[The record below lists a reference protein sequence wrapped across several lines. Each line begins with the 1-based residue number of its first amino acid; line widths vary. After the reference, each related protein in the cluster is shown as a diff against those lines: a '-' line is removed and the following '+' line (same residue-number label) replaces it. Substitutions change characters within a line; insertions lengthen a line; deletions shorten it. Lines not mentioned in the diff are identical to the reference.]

1 MLFNS
6 FQFLLFLPVILALYF
21 ATPQRWRWVPLLI
34 ASFYFYMCWRP
45 EYVVLILFSACID
58 YVVAIL
64 LDKTAA
70 KTARRLL
77 LLTSLVSNLGLLFFF
92 KYYDFFVNSLATV
105 GSAFSYQPTL
115 PVLSLLLPLGISFYT
130 FQALSYTIDV
140 YRQEREAEHHAGY
153 FMLYLMYFPQLVAGP
168 IERST
173 RLLPQL
179 REYHAFSWDA
189 IKSGVRLV
197 IWGLFVKMAVADR
210 LAPVVDVIYNQPQ
223 AWSAGTLILGTIFFA
238 FQIYCDFGGYSL
250 IAIGCARMF
259 GVDLMRNFAHPYLAT
274 NIIDFWRRW
283 HISLST
289 WFRDYVYMP
298 LGGNTGPRRRY
309 LTNVMIVF
317 LISGLW
323 HGASWTF
330 VIWGAFHGTWSILSR
345 VTRDIRARIVN
356 EQLSWAPVWF
366 LTLYRTLFTFTMVCV
381 GWIFFRAPTFADA
394 SAVLSGIF
402 TGQPGTG
409 QSLPFDERTML
420 ANWMLVG
427 IVIAWDFYGT
437 GRLKFDV
444 VTRAPVALRYA
455 GALVLLLMF
464 MMFANFG
471 GHNFIYFQF

>member
-6 FQFLLFLPVILALYF
+6 FQFLLFLPVTLALYF
-21 ATPQRWRWVPLLI
+21 ATPHRWRWVPLLI

-45 EYVVLILFSACID
+45 EYVVLILFSAGVD
-58 YVVAIL
+58 YIVAIL
-64 LDKTAA
+64 LERTEA
-70 KTARRLL
+70 KAARRGLL
-77 LLTSLVSNLGLLFFF
+77 LASLVSNLGLLFFF
-92 KYYDFFVNSLATV
+92 KYYDFFINSLTAV
-105 GSAFSYQPTL
+105 GSAFSYHPTL
-115 PVLSLLLPLGISFYT
+115 PALSLLLPLGISFYT

-140 YRQEREAEHHAGY
+140 YRRERAAEHHAGY

-179 REYHAFSWDA
+179 RAHHTFSADN
-189 IKSGVRLV
+189 IKSGLRLV
-197 IWGLFVKMAVADR
+197 VWGLFIKMAVADR
-210 LAPVVDVIYNQPQ
+210 LAPVVDAIYNQPE
-223 AWSAGTLILGTIFFA
+223 AWSAGTLVMGTIFFA

-259 GVDLMRNFAHPYLAT
+259 GVELMRNFNHPYLST

-309 LTNVMIVF
+309 LTNVLIVF

-345 VTRDIRARIVN
+345 ITRDARARIVG
-356 EQLSWAPVWF
+356 EQLGWAPGWF
-366 LTLYRTLFTFTMVCV
+366 LTLYRTAFTFAMVCL

-394 SAVLSGIF
+394 SAVYRGIF
-402 TGQPGTG
+402 TGQAGTG
-409 QSLPFDERTML
+409 QSLPFDTRTIL
-420 ANWMLVG
+420 VNWLLVG
-427 IVIAWDFYGT
+427 VVLAWDFAGT
-437 GRLKFDV
+437 GKLRFDV
-444 VTRAPVALRYA
+444 VQRAPVALRYA